1 MQSALPYTLLVLF
14 IKWVVHFSNIEWFI
28 IGERVFVSYVMTS
41 IRGLDQTEGCNQHRR
56 KAGFKHEENRRE
68 SQVVNRRCTKQD
80 RHAST
85 ERTWRGYFNVITPC
99 FWYIKLNYTIK
110 SGHLCSLQLEPLK
123 VVLIWAKLRWCYYL
137 LYFTVINDKTKI
149 CFSLIRVNQGQS
161 GIDAFF
167 EIELYLFYNC

>member
-1 MQSALPYTLLVLF
+1 
-14 IKWVVHFSNIEWFI
+14 
-28 IGERVFVSYVMTS
+28 MTS
-41 IRGLDQTEGCNQHRR
+41 IRDLDQTEGCNQLRR

-99 FWYIKLNYTIK
+99 FWYIKLNTIK

-123 VVLIWAKLRWCYYL
+123 VVLI
-137 LYFTVINDKTKI
+137 
-149 CFSLIRVNQGQS
+149 
-161 GIDAFF
+161 
-167 EIELYLFYNC
+167 